1 VSSTNRGEVPR
12 APTEQRA
19 TRNETPSTTKN
30 SSASLVDSKGPG
42 TPAVRTSVPNET
54 PGAKDLDKY
63 LWGAA
68 FLIMIVWLL
77 IKLFGKVLIGMK

>member
-1 VSSTNRGEVPR
+1 
-12 APTEQRA
+12 
-19 TRNETPSTTKN
+19 
-30 SSASLVDSKGPG
+30 VDSKGPG
-42 TPAVRTSVPNET
+42 TPAARASLPNEA